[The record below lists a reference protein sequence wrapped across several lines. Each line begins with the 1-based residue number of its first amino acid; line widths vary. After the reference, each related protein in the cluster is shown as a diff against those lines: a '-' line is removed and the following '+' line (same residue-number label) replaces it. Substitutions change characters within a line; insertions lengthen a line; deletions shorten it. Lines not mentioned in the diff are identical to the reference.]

1 MIAAISS
8 AWALFLGMG
17 LLMTGSGLLGTLLG
31 VRATFE
37 GFGTTVTGLLMSAY
51 FLGFLAGSTLTP
63 GLVAR
68 VGHVRVFGAL
78 ASLASSAV
86 LIHAVQ
92 VDPVTWTAMRI
103 LFGFC
108 YAGLYVVA
116 ESWLNEISTNRT
128 RGQILSIYMIIS
140 MGGMAIGQ
148 GLLNT
153 ADPESTRL
161 FIVISVL
168 VSVALV
174 PMLLSGVSTPPIR
187 PAAGMPIRE
196 LYRISPLGI
205 VGMMVGVAAWASFF
219 SMGAVYAAQIGLS
232 VAEISAFMAAML
244 IGAVV
249 LQWPIGR
256 LSDIFDRRTVF
267 AITALLVAVAS
278 GLIAFAEDGPRLW
291 LYLAAALFGGVAVPL
306 YSLAVAHTND
316 YLEPHQIVAASGTL
330 VLMAGIG
337 ATTGPI
343 GAALLMDWI
352 GPDGLLLWCA
362 LTSTGISLF
371 ALWRMTQRAAKPLEE
386 QGTYVGL
393 PVRPTPQ
400 TVAWVEGTGDAA
412 AENPLPAAEPAP
424 SGPSAPSADPLP
436 GTG

>member
-1 MIAAISS
+1 MLAAVSS
-8 AWALFLGMG
+8 AWSLFLGMG

-63 GLVAR
+63 RLVAR

-78 ASLASSAV
+78 ASLASSAA
-86 LIHAVQ
+86 LIHAIM
-92 VDPVTWTAMRI
+92 VDPITWTLMRV

-116 ESWLNEISTNRT
+116 ESWLNEISTNQN
-128 RGQILSIYMIIS
+128 RGQMLSIYMTIS
-140 MGGMAIGQ
+140 MAGMALGQ

-153 ADPESTRL
+153 AETTGVVL
-161 FIVISVL
+161 FILISVL
-168 VSVALV
+168 ISVALV
-174 PMLLSGVSTPPIR
+174 PMLLSGISA
-187 PAAGMPIRE
+187 PAFASSARVPIRE
-196 LYRISPLGI
+196 LYRISPLGL

-232 VAEISAFMAAML
+232 VAEISIFMAAML
-244 IGAVV
+244 IGAVC

-267 AITALLVAVAS
+267 AITSLLVALAA
-278 GLIAFAEDGPRLW
+278 GLIGLAEGGPRVW
-291 LYLAAALFGGVAVPL
+291 LYLSAALFGGVAVPL

-316 YLEPHQIVAASGTL
+316 FLEPHQIVAASGTL
-330 VLMAGIG
+330 VLMAGLG
-337 ATTGPI
+337 ATAGPI
-343 GAALLMDWI
+343 GAALLMDWL
-352 GPDGLLLWCA
+352 GPNGLLVWCA
-362 LTSTGISLF
+362 LTSTSIGLF
-371 ALWRMTQRAAKPLEE
+371 AFWRMTRRPAKPLEE
-386 QGTYVGL
+386 QGAYVGM

-400 TVAWVEGTGDAA
+400 SIAWVEIAA
-412 AENPLPAAEPAP
+412 ADASPEAAAVDTSDPPATRESPAARLSS
-424 SGPSAPSADPLP
+424 SG
-436 GTG
+436 

>member
-1 MIAAISS
+1 MLAAISS

-37 GFGTTVTGLLMSAY
+37 GFGTTVTGLLMSGY

-63 GLVAR
+63 RFVAR

-92 VDPVTWTAMRI
+92 VDPISWMLMRV

-116 ESWLNEISTNRT
+116 ESWLNEISTNQT
-128 RGQILSIYMIIS
+128 RGQILSIYMVIS

-148 GLLNT
+148 ALLNT
-153 ADPESTRL
+153 ADPSGVRL

-174 PMLLSGVSTPPIR
+174 PMLLSGVSAPPTR
-187 PAAGMPIRE
+187 MATGMPIRE

-232 VAEISAFMAAML
+232 VGEISAFMAAML
-244 IGAVV
+244 VGAVV

-267 AITALLVAVAS
+267 AITSLLVAVAA
-278 GLIAFAEDGPRLW
+278 GLIALAEDGPRVW
-291 LYLAAALFGGVAVPL
+291 LYLAAALFGGLAVPL

-330 VLMAGIG
+330 VLMAGLG
-337 ATTGPI
+337 ATAGPI
-343 GAALLMDWI
+343 GAALLMDLI

-371 ALWRMTQRAAKPLEE
+371 AFWRMTRRAAKPLEE
-386 QGTYVGL
+386 QGAYVGL

-400 TVAWVEGTGDAA
+400 TVAWAEGSVENEGQPPAA
-412 AENPLPAAEPAP
+412 APDPATPTIPPTKPLP
-424 SGPSAPSADPLP
+424 SA
-436 GTG
+436 G